1 MNTLAQIH
9 YQNQFLLV
17 LAENAA
23 TAQMLELT
31 AHLGVMQEIQVIDGG
46 NHFNIYRLAKYIR
59 RQTTQLDKTLRQ
71 IKVVRCFN
79 CYQTVSQICE
89 NTLPELPIL
98 ILDLLYTFY
107 DEDISLK
114 ESHRLLVRALETIRQ
129 ISRSQPVIA
138 SVRPPWKN
146 PERMCLLHTLKEA
159 AEVCWELDGSDK
171 PALPQQSGWIPESFW
186 N

>member
-1 MNTLAQIH
+1 MITLAQIR

-17 LAENAA
+17 VAENAA
-23 TAQMLELT
+23 TAQMLEL
-31 AHLGVMQEIQVIDGG
+31 AASLGITREIQVVDGG
-46 NHFNIYRLAKYIR
+46 NHFNVYRLAKFIR
-59 RQTTQLDKTLRQ
+59 RRTAQLDKTLQQ
-71 IKVVRCFN
+71 IKIARCFN

-89 NTLPELPIL
+89 NILPELPVL

-114 ESHRLLVRALETIRQ
+114 ESQRLLERVLEAIRK
-129 ISRSQPVIA
+129 ISCNQPVIA

-146 PERMCLLHTLKEA
+146 PERICLLQTLKEA
-159 AEVCWELDGSDK
+159 AEVCWELDGTDR

-186 N
+186 D